1 MVAHLIALVDDLM
14 FLSRVREAARG
25 TALEVRVARKTPDVL
40 EAAREGAGLLV
51 VDLDSRRLPWAQAL
65 AALRSDPGLAAL
77 PVVGFLSH
85 VNAEAAQAARAAGC
99 SRVLARSAFVQ
110 ELPGILVAAARSPA
124 SAEAK

>member
-1 MVAHLIALVDDLM
+1 VASLIALVEDLM

-25 TALEVRVARKTPDVL
+25 TGLEVRVARKTADVL
-40 EAAREGAGLLV
+40 EAARAGAALLV
-51 VDLDSRRLPWAQAL
+51 VDLDSRRLPWGEAVTS
-65 AALRSDPGLAAL
+65 LRSDPALGSL

-99 SRVLARSAFVQ
+99 TQVLARSAFVQ
-110 ELPGILVAAARSPA
+110 ELPGILVAAVSPG

>member
-1 MVAHLIALVDDLM
+1 VVASLIALVEDLM

-25 TALEVRVARKTPDVL
+25 TGLEVRVARKTADVL
-40 EAAREGAGLLV
+40 EAARAGAALLV
-51 VDLDSRRLPWAQAL
+51 VDLDSRRLPWGEAVTS
-65 AALRSDPGLAAL
+65 LRSDPALGSL

-99 SRVLARSAFVQ
+99 TQVLARSAFVQ
-110 ELPGILVAAARSPA
+110 ELPGILVAAVSPG

>member
-1 MVAHLIALVDDLM
+1 VASLIALVEDLM

-25 TALEVRVARKTPDVL
+25 TGLEVRVARKTADVL
-40 EAAREGAGLLV
+40 EAARAGAALLV
-51 VDLDSRRLPWAQAL
+51 VDLDSRRLPWGEAVTS
-65 AALRSDPGLAAL
+65 LRSDPALGSL

-99 SRVLARSAFVQ
+99 TRVLARSAFVQ
-110 ELPGILVAAARSPA
+110 ELPRILVAAVSPG